1 VSENDLEPRE
11 EPHESHDADRAELA
25 DLLPVELFPP
35 EFDATEP
42 VDPIGAEPAAIST
55 RNLTKR
61 FDKQLALDKLDL
73 EIPPGE
79 IFGYIGPNGAGKT
92 TTIRILST
100 LLEPTSG
107 SASIHGVDVVE
118 DPLEVKRLIG
128 YMPDSFGVYD
138 NMTLTEY
145 LEFFL
150 LAFKIDRAR
159 GKRVIEDVL
168 ALTDLGPHRDR
179 LIATFSRGMLQRAC
193 LAKTLLHDP
202 RVLILDEPASGL
214 DPRAR
219 IEFRELLREL
229 RAMGKTIF
237 VSSHILTEL
246 ATIATSIGI
255 LEAGKLV
262 VAGAVEDVLRG
273 IGTEREIIVR
283 ALDEDGAK
291 KIARW
296 LEPRPGVTK
305 VSAEAREAR
314 FHLRGDDEALARII
328 EELVG
333 SGYRF
338 SGFSERSVD
347 LEAAFLRLTRGEL
360 S

>member
-1 VSENDLEPRE
+1 R
-11 EPHESHDADRAELA
+11 H
-25 DLLPVELFPP
+25 
-35 EFDATEP
+35 
-42 VDPIGAEPAAIST
+42 
-55 RNLTKR
+55 
-61 FDKQLALDKLDL
+61 
-73 EIPPGE
+73 
-79 IFGYIGPNGAGKT
+79 
-92 TTIRILST
+92 
-100 LLEPTSG
+100 
-107 SASIHGVDVVE
+107 
-118 DPLEVKRLIG
+118 IG

-338 SGFSERSVD
+338 SGFSERSLD
-347 LEAAFLRLTRGEL
+347 IEAAFLRLTPGEL